1 MFLSKIV
8 EEDVDN
14 IIKDNDLL
22 NLDDSTFFITGISG
36 TIGGYFFK
44 TVYQLN
50 HKYGKNHKI
59 YGLLRKENDK
69 FDEFKKDKNIV
80 ILYQD
85 VTEPVK
91 IDEKVDYIIHTAG
104 PTSPKIMKEDPVG
117 TNLANILGT
126 INTVKIAKENNAKA
140 YLFISSRE
148 VYGEADENT
157 KYFTEDGKV
166 GYIDHTNVR
175 NCYAE
180 SKRNAENLLIS
191 YNKEYGLNVK
201 AIRLAH
207 TFGPGINIY
216 DGKVQS
222 DFLKNYIHNEDIIMK
237 SKGDSVRTYTYV
249 SDAVSA
255 MFKVILKS
263 PKEEVIY
270 NISDEANEIT
280 IKGLAETI
288 SEIGKENGKDI
299 KVIMEIQD
307 DKNVS
312 FAPFSKGIVCSKKV
326 RGLGY
331 NNRYNVKEGF
341 ERTIKHIEETN
352 EYEKALNER

>member
-1 MFLSKIV
+1 MYLSKIV
-8 EEDVDN
+8 EEDIDN
-14 IIKDNDLL
+14 IIKDD
-22 NLDDSTFFITGISG
+22 NLTALENSTFLITGASG

-44 TVYQLN
+44 TIYQLN
-50 HKYGKNHKI
+50 KKYGKKHKI
-59 YGLLRKENDK
+59 YGLLRSPND
-69 FDEFKKDKNIV
+69 DYKDLEKDSNITL
-80 ILYQD
+80 LYQD
-85 VTEPVK
+85 VAEPIEIK
-91 IDEKVDYIIHTAG
+91 EKLDYIIHTAG

-126 INTVKIAKENNAKA
+126 VNTVKLAKESNAKS

-148 VYGEADENT
+148 VYGEAEEGVT
-157 KYFTEDGKV
+157 YFTEDGKV

-175 NCYAE
+175 NSYAE

-191 YNKEYGLNVK
+191 YNKQYGLNVK

-222 DFLKNYIHNEDIIMK
+222 DFLKNYMENENIIMK

-249 SDAVSA
+249 SDAVTA
-255 MFKVILKS
+255 MFKVLFDS

-270 NISDEANEIT
+270 NVSDEQNEIS
-280 IKGLAETI
+280 IKELADTLAEI
-288 SEIGKENGKDI
+288 AKENGKDI
-299 KVIMEIQD
+299 KVIMEIKE

-312 FAPFSKGIVCSKKV
+312 FAPFSKGILSSKKV

-331 NNRYNVKEGF
+331 NNRYNVKQGL
-341 ERTIKHIEETN
+341 ERTIKHLEEIN
-352 EYEKALNER
+352 QRIGK